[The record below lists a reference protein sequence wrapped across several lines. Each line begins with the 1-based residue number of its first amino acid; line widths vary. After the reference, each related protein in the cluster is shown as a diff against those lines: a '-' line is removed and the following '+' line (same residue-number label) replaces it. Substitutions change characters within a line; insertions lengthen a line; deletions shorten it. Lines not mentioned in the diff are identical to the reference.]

1 MFTKR
6 MTTSLAM
13 VGVFIWILSSIYL
26 SKLDI
31 FKTTYPNDVEYT
43 PALLVTEPPK
53 IPHMLPELIPNVSS
67 IIPHQYDYVN
77 IPSSMHTIPSLFIIS
92 VPKSGSSSL
101 IRWLVDTKQIFGDY
115 TLIEDRVEN
124 NVLAQSYAEK
134 VIIRNASIGFYLSD
148 EAVLEINDWKYI
160 KRFTRKPANYTFHV
174 AAKWIGQKDKAYDMR
189 SLFHGPK
196 SPNRALT
203 EFNLPTSKKHAM
215 VQALN
220 ASRFVNR
227 ESFMREHSANQSYYT
242 VAKSVFYFHLPYMA
256 RVFAIKYQ
264 NTKILITLR
273 HPIHRLK
280 SNFLFFIGD
289 ERTLLPKWYGNVN
302 AYLQHIMQ
310 HELLKQPFDQMKRRL
325 RDVNEATHTNASE
338 WYEIFRVYR
347 VFLMNMIRVC
357 KQEFGMMGYR
367 EIEIVEMCK
376 ETDLIRSAFGTSC
389 YIVPVM
395 YWFSI
400 NLNAKRN
407 FRLLQAELMFAR
419 PNEYVTRILCWVQM
433 DHANCNQWKDKQWKT
448 NTQWRQSEAK
458 GNAMDI
464 NKDLKLK
471 IKTELLQCNVALEQF
486 IENNPTVQLSSFN
499 LALWD

>member
-1 MFTKR
+1 

-115 TLIEDRVEN
+115 TLIEGRVEN

-174 AAKWIGQKDKAYDMR
+174 AAKWTRQKDKAYDMR

-220 ASRFVNR
+220 AS
-227 ESFMREHSANQSYYT
+227 
-242 VAKSVFYFHLPYMA
+242 
-256 RVFAIKYQ
+256 
-264 NTKILITLR
+264 
-273 HPIHRLK
+273 RLK